1 MPVIQKLVK
10 NAEKVELVTQLV
22 GFRGNPALL
31 VLSDLLAIMI
41 QETREFND
49 TAAPEE
55 VLQNQGRIAGLKD
68 LQDYINKGVYRE
80 NLDVARDPARPL
92 HP

>member
-31 VLSDLLAIMI
+31 VLSGLLAIMI

-55 VLQNQGRIAGLKD
+55 VLRNQGRIAGLKD
-68 LQDYINKGVYRE
+68 LQDYINKGIYRRE
-80 NLDVARDPARPL
+80 LDVARDPVRPL